1 MLSNDYKARRL
12 LLRSYPAEEQVS
24 DYARRN
30 NWPFAGRAEEDPEEG
45 TAHEVIW
52 LVTPSQ
58 ALHYAEDRMTRTAY
72 VMASSWSPE
81 LADDLSQQLERD
93 LDVVS
98 FDELLRAAEGAEDVH
113 SLSLAIN
120 RLSLAAPREYDGDV
134 FRLISKGLSHADRSV
149 RLASIWAVG
158 FMPWPEYRP
167 ILRILANTDPDDRVR
182 ETAADLLEAYR
193 LERGDE

>member
-1 MLSNDYKARRL
+1 MSNDYKTRRL

-24 DYARRN
+24 KYARER
-30 NWPFAGRAEEDPEEG
+30 NWPVAGTTEEDPEEG
-45 TAHEVIW
+45 TVREVLW
-52 LVTPSQ
+52 LAEPSL
-58 ALHYAEDRMTRTAY
+58 ALHYAEDRITRTAY

-81 LADDLSQQLERD
+81 LAEDLSRRLERE
-93 LDVVS
+93 LDVVPL
-98 FDELLRAAEGAEDVH
+98 DQLLRAVEEADDAQT
-113 SLSLAIN
+113 LSLAIN

-134 FRLISKGLSHADRSV
+134 FRLIAKGLRHADSNV

-167 ILRILANTDPDDRVR
+167 ILRKLAEADPDGMVR

-193 LERGDE
+193 LEDGES